1 MGYSSWVSLAGS
13 DAFYL
18 SYRSKGWYHSHV
30 DSAAASTVQYYVMW
44 YLSVVFILYRP
55 LSE

>member
-18 SYRSKGWYHSHV
+18 SHRSKGWYHSHV
-30 DSAAASTVQYYVMW
+30 DSAASTVQYYVMW
-44 YLSVVFILYRP
+44 YLSVVFI
-55 LSE
+55 